1 MTKCI
6 KQTQNLLQQH
16 HKDYKM
22 PHNKI
27 IEGLEIND
35 LKRLV
40 HPELHIDEYKSKM
53 GKDED
58 VIVLSFKV
66 TGRDPAEDL
75 VNFIEKGYD
84 WVLDADVSAGEM
96 EDGDFLVFVE
106 CDREPAMA
114 DNTLAMLQDI
124 MNLTGQ
130 EIDDWKV
137 KFRSNPSEMELTA
150 DVIKSNVPLTSSSY
164 QLKYGKKGLDE
175 MRNAAGIPVTTQA
188 PKNDHTQSLRSL
200 AGII

>member
-1 MTKCI
+1 MS
-6 KQTQNLLQQH
+6 
-16 HKDYKM
+16 
-22 PHNKI
+22 HNKI
-27 IEGLEIND
+27 VEGLEQND

-66 TGRDPAEDL
+66 IGREPAEDL

-84 WVLDADVSAGEM
+84 WVLDADVSSGELD
-96 EDGDFLVFVE
+96 DGDFLVFVE
-106 CDREPAMA
+106 SDREPQVA
-114 DNTLAMLQDI
+114 DNVMSMMQDI
-124 MNLTGQ
+124 MNLTDQKLG
-130 EIDDWKV
+130 DWSMQI
-137 KFRSNPSEMELTA
+137 RSNPNKIPLSA
-150 DVIKSNVPLTSSSY
+150 DNIQNNVPLTSGSY
-164 QLKYGKKGLDE
+164 QTRYGKKELDE

-200 AGII
+200 AGIL